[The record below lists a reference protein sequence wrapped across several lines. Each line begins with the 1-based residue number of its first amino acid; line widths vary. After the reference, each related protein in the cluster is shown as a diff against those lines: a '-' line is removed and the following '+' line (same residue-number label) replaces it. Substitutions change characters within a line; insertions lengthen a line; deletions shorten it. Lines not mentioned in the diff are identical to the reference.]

1 MEVPVRVHTP
11 KFRCP
16 VQRHQV
22 NWAQRRDCAR
32 VVMSTAEVLVFLK
45 MEAEIVVRSFDETL
59 DLASIQEI
67 WKSGLSQT
75 FEDSNIFA
83 RWFGGLMFG
92 IMALHA
98 CGPWGDLGGK
108 VVFWKQPRRNLF
120 VAVKKAPVGENGG
133 KEEILGCVACKEGQS
148 MSDDPASKDASIFR
162 LSVAEFARG
171 HGVASLLM
179 DAAEQFAR
187 DQGALHIFAVTGNP
201 KAARLYLKRGFR
213 EDGSTWKLK
222 KPLFAEETGQS

>member
-1 MEVPVRVHTP
+1 MET
-11 KFRCP
+11 
-16 VQRHQV
+16 
-22 NWAQRRDCAR
+22 
-32 VVMSTAEVLVFLK
+32 
-45 MEAEIVVRSFDETL
+45 EIVVRSFDETL

-75 FEDSNIFA
+75 FENSNIFT
-83 RWFGGLMFG
+83 RWLGGFMFG

-98 CGPWGDLGGK
+98 CGPWGDLGGN

-133 KEEILGCVACKEGQS
+133 KEEILGCVACKEGQNI
-148 MSDDPASKDASIFR
+148 SDCDPASKDASIFR

-171 HGVASLLM
+171 QGVASLLM

-187 DQGALHIFAVTGNP
+187 EQGALQIFAVTGNP
-201 KAARLYLKRGFR
+201 KAARLYLKRGFS

-222 KPLFAEETGQS
+222 KPLFTDETPGSGQS